1 MAGRAK
7 RSRFPFLLLLPGS
20 MTANLALPVGIL
32 SNRVGCFVVG
42 VMVVVVVL
50 LLLLLG
56 VSASCGVA
64 APAANGCGDFE
75 WRNLKSRPLGASD
88 GHVAQFVSN
97 LERQANAGKTGKK
110 RLKPRPEDDLQVP
123 VGDMH
128 MESSYMSRSEELSST
143 DVTLENSDYETEA
156 TDSTLLSSSKYSSMH
171 VFVRRKQSEL

>member
-20 MTANLALPVGIL
+20 MTANFALPVGIL

-75 WRNLKSRPLGASD
+75 WRNLKSRPLGALLPLLLELQ
-88 GHVAQFVSN
+88 GHVDIGRGYDILVAEIARASTT
-97 LERQANAGKTGKK
+97 AGISVAG
-110 RLKPRPEDDLQVP
+110 LFCE
-123 VGDMH
+123 
-128 MESSYMSRSEELSST
+128 
-143 DVTLENSDYETEA
+143 
-156 TDSTLLSSSKYSSMH
+156 
-171 VFVRRKQSEL
+171 